1 MNFLPFAYI
10 SFFFFLV
17 SIYYFVKFRKE
28 KKLRILLFEK
38 NIDKSTEIERVLI
51 EKEKQYQ
58 DIYETANSIIIR
70 WNPNFIVHSINPY
83 AEEFFGI
90 KRYLIEGKDLVID
103 LFNIQPENVN
113 VMKSQLWNIFHLPE
127 QFIRQEYDVFLPN
140 EDRRTISWSNR
151 ILKDAYGYP
160 FQVLS
165 IGNDIT
171 NRKLAEENLLKSYE
185 RILDLYNNAPCGY
198 HSQDSEGMIVSIN
211 DTELAWL
218 GYSREEM
225 IGKMKFESI
234 LTDKSKSR
242 YYAIYEDF
250 KRDGSVQDV
259 EYEYIRK
266 DGSIFIV
273 SLNSTASYDKDRNFT
288 ISRATIFDI
297 TERKRAEQKLNE
309 YSQMIEHQNLELQKA
324 VEEANLATKS
334 KSIFFS
340 KITHELRTPLHA
352 VIGFSQILEKDPNL
366 PTHLKGY
373 VHSLYENGVHLLGMI
388 NDILD
393 LSKIEAGKMTESKET
408 FSLVQLWDNLFS
420 MFAYRFLEKGLSFYL
435 EDPKTILGKYYDG
448 DIRKIRQILV
458 NFLGNSLKFTEA
470 GEIKLN
476 ISIQE
481 GKDSQTSDLV
491 LFSVTDTGI
500 GIPENQLD
508 IIFEAFQQ
516 TEQGSSYKEGTGLGL
531 AISHQLVEFLG
542 GTIGVR
548 SEQNKGSIFSFKIP
562 LRRIRIN
569 EDSELPSKM
578 IGPTNSNDLKPI
590 KQEEPNENKMILDY
604 IKSLP
609 EDRQKEIL
617 HLIRIQDYAKLIL
630 ILKDDLSNWKGKDIL
645 IEKAKERK
653 FKFLIDFIQS
663 LG

>member
-1 MNFLPFAYI
+1 MNFQFFAYL
-10 SFFFFLV
+10 SFFLFSV
-17 SIYYFVKFRKE
+17 SIYFFIRFRKE

-58 DIYETANSIIIR
+58 DIYDTANSIIIR
-70 WNPNFIVHSINPY
+70 WNPNFIIHSINPY

-103 LFNIQPENVN
+103 LFNIKPENVN

-140 EDRRTISWSNR
+140 QDRRTISWSNR
-151 ILKDAYGYP
+151 ILKDVYGYP

-211 DTELAWL
+211 DTELEWL
-218 GYSREEM
+218 GYSREEV

-234 LTDKSKSR
+234 LTEKSR
-242 YYAIYEDF
+242 SLYYNIYEDF
-250 KRDGSVQDV
+250 KREGSVQDV

-266 DGSIFIV
+266 DGTIFIV
-273 SLNSTASYDKDRNFT
+273 SLNSAASYDKDGNFT
-288 ISRATIFDI
+288 VSRATIFDI
-297 TERKRAEQKLNE
+297 TERKKAELKLNE
-309 YSQMIEHQNLELQKA
+309 YSQKIEQQNLELQKA
-324 VEEANLATKS
+324 VEEANFATKS

-435 EDPKTILGKYYDG
+435 EDPKVILAKYYDG
-448 DIRKIRQILV
+448 DIQKIRQILV
-458 NFLGNSLKFTEA
+458 NFLGNSLKFTDS

-481 GKDSQTSDLV
+481 GKDSQSLDLV
-491 LFSVTDTGI
+491 YFSVTDTGI
-500 GIPENQLD
+500 GIPENQLN

-542 GTIGVR
+542 GTIGVK
-548 SEQNKGSIFSFKIP
+548 SEQDKGSVFSFKIP
-562 LRRIRIN
+562 LRRIKIN
-569 EDSELPSKM
+569 EDVSLSAKT
-578 IGPTNSNDLKPI
+578 IGLTNSNELKVA
-590 KQEEPNENKMILDY
+590 KQDEPNENYTINVY

-609 EDRQKEIL
+609 EDRRKEIL
-617 HLIRIQDYAKLIL
+617 HLIRIQDYSKLIL
-630 ILKDDLSNWKGKDIL
+630 VLEDDTMDSEGKNIL
-645 IEKAKERK
+645 IEKAKDKK
-653 FKFLIDFIQS
+653 FKFLIDYIQS
-663 LG
+663 LN